1 MTCGEFKATDPRKQK
16 CVIVLDGALPAGL
29 AANAAAVL
37 AAAVFRKVDGLLG
50 PDVRDA
56 DGRTHAAIT
65 RFPLPILK
73 GDAVLLQSLH
83 DKAHADE
90 RIMVAGFTH
99 QARTARHYDDYTQR
113 MAAAGAETL
122 SYAGIA
128 LFGSCRIVNK
138 LTGNLECL

>member
-1 MTCGEFKATDPRKQK
+1 MACGKFTATDPGKQK
-16 CVIVLDGALPAGL
+16 CVIVLDAALPAGL

-37 AAAVFRKVDGLLG
+37 AAAVFSRVDGLLG
-50 PDVRDA
+50 PDVSDA

-73 GDAVLLQSLH
+73 GDADLLQSLH
-83 DKAHADE
+83 DKAHSDE
-90 RIMVAGFTH
+90 RILVAGFTH
-99 QARTARHYDDYTQR
+99 QARTARHYEDYTQR
-113 MAAAGAETL
+113 MAAAEAAAL

-128 LFGSCRIVNK
+128 LFSSCKIVNK